1 MGKKFPVFRELEAGT
16 YQWCSCGKTK
26 TEPFCDGS
34 HDETDKGPVEFKL
47 KEKTKVSL
55 CTCGQTQNAPFCD
68 GTHVRIP

>member
-1 MGKKFPVFRELEAGT
+1 MGNKFPVFRELEAGT

-34 HDETDKGPVEFKL
+34 HGEADKGPVEFKL
-47 KEKTKVSL
+47 KEKTKTSL